1 MGARRVDWTAEK
13 KLAKKRARVLAMMSD
28 PEGEVTVELWLSSY
42 LELFPSERSVGAE
55 RQHLSMLRGFRTAEA
70 SEHGAM
76 KVARVTPMLAQQW
89 ALTCSPNQI
98 RHLSRA
104 WQKAVV
110 MGVANTNVWR
120 LVTLPRRQKAP
131 VCAPTAEELRGIL
144 RQCETRSLAGESW
157 WIAFADLIE
166 VAAYSGAREAG
177 LMGLRRS
184 AVDLAGGRFTV
195 TEKGEKTRTIV
206 LCGPGRDAMRRRLD
220 AALPCLAMPARHM
233 VFLNRRREL
242 LTAYVVQDAWR
253 QVRGDF
259 PHGFHS
265 LKHYAATWLRAQGV
279 SADDVAIQLG
289 HTDAAGRPQ
298 AQLQQRVYVHP
309 DHSLALERI
318 DMAVAS

>member
-1 MGARRVDWTAEK
+1 MGAPRIDWTAEK
-13 KLAKKRARVLAMMSD
+13 KLARKRARVLAMMSD
-28 PEGEVTVELWLSSY
+28 PEGEVSVELWLSSY

-55 RQHLSMLRGFRTAEA
+55 RQHLSMLRAFRR
-70 SEHGAM
+70 EHGGL

-89 ALTCSPNQI
+89 ALMCSPNQV

-131 VCAPTAEELRGIL
+131 VCAPTAGELAVIL
-144 RQCETRSLAGESW
+144 AECRSRDVWFASM
-157 WIAFADLIE
+157 FADLIE

-184 AVDLAGGRFTV
+184 QVDLGAGRFTV
-195 TEKGEKTRTIV
+195 TEKGEKTRTLV

-220 AALPCLAMPARHM
+220 AVLPCLPMPARHM
-233 VFLNRRREL
+233 VFLNRRREP
-242 LTAYVVQDAWR
+242 LTAWVVQDAWR
-253 QVRGDF
+253 QVRGEF

-279 SADDVAIQLG
+279 SEEDVAIQLG

-298 AQLQQRVYVHP
+298 PQLQRRVYVHP
-309 DHSLALERI
+309 DHELARRRI